1 MEPTLY
7 VMTDAVI
14 VKAIAENLLVIL
26 DERAVW
32 IEDYISQ
39 SIVPWE
45 HDMYLDSVFKRVAK
59 LGQVEVD

>member
-45 HDMYLDSVFKRVAK
+45 RDMYLDSVSKRVAK

>member
-1 MEPTLY
+1 MEPTLNI
-7 VMTDAVI
+7 MTDA
-14 VKAIAENLLVIL
+14 KAIAENVLMIL

-45 HDMYLDSVFKRVAK
+45 RDMYLDSVFKRVAK